1 MRRAF
6 SLTCA
11 FALAFA
17 AAPALADPITVTGGQ
32 IDGKPLPGGLQGWFG
47 VPFAAPPVREL
58 RWRAPQPVAPW
69 QGTLHA
75 DRFAPMC
82 LQSLRS
88 RTMNHYFG
96 NEATSED
103 CLYLNIWA
111 PADASGKKLPVV
123 VWIYGGGFSV
133 GSASMA
139 NYSGEG
145 LAAKGVVRVN
155 LAYRVGPLGFLAHP
169 ELTAE
174 GKGHS
179 GNYGL
184 MDQVAGLEWVQR
196 NIAAFGGDPGNVTIM
211 GQSAG
216 SASVAM
222 LQMNPRAKGLFH
234 KAVGMSVSPFGE
246 LVGPV
251 PLAKGEE
258 QGLALQKALGVGSIE
273 AMRDIGGDRIMAA
286 AAGVPRSAV
295 VIDGANITGRAE
307 EVFAAHRQNDV
318 PIMVGFTRD
327 ERFANVGPA
336 KTVAEYAAA
345 VRKAF
350 PVNAE
355 AVLKAYPVTSDGE
368 VQRALVD
375 IMRDMS
381 VGSQM
386 FNWAKASTAFG
397 TQPAYAYFF
406 TRRQPYAAGITFI
419 DHDPA
424 TVGAYHTGEVPYFLR
439 TLDSLNMFRQTRDWT
454 AMDRALSDTMSQLIL
469 GFARSGK
476 PRADMPLFQAKSP
489 KVLMLGEEVKV
500 TDWPN
505 AKTLPLLAEGNAPR
519 PTATAPTAPA
529 AAVRPRD

>member
-1 MRRAF
+1 MRAF
-6 SLTCA
+6 SIPSA
-11 FALAFA
+11 VALALVA
-17 AAPALADPITVTGGQ
+17 AQAQADPVKVDGGL
-32 IDGKPLPGGLQGWFG
+32 IDGKLLPGGLAGWFG

-58 RWRAPQPVAPW
+58 RWRAPQPAKPW
-69 QGTLHA
+69 EGTLHA

-111 PADASGKKLPVV
+111 PADAMGKKLPVL

-155 LAYRVGPLGFLAHP
+155 LAYRVGPFGFFAHP
-169 ELTAE
+169 ELTGE

-234 KAVGMSVSPFGE
+234 KAVGMSVSPFGQ

-258 QGLALQKALGVGSIE
+258 QGLALQKALRAPSIE
-273 AMRDIGGDRIMAA
+273 AMRDIAGDRILAVAA
-286 AAGVPRSAV
+286 TVPRSPI
-295 VIDGANITGRAE
+295 VIDGVHITGQAE

-336 KTVAEYAAA
+336 KTVAEYEAA

-350 PVNAE
+350 PTNA
-355 AVLKAYPVTSDGE
+355 AALLAAYPVKRDE
-368 VQRALVD
+368 DVQRALVD
-375 IMRDMS
+375 LMRDMS

-386 FNWAKASTAFG
+386 FNWAKASSEMG
-397 TQPAYAYFF
+397 TQPAYGYFF
-406 TRRQPYAAGITFI
+406 TRRQPYTAGITFI

-439 TLDSLNMFRQTRDWT
+439 TQDSMNLFRQTRDWT
-454 AMDRALSDTMSQLIL
+454 AMDRQLSDTMSDLIL
-469 GFARSGK
+469 NFARSGK
-476 PRADMPLFQAKSP
+476 PRADMPVFKPKAP
-489 KVLMLGEEVKV
+489 KVLTLGEEVKV

-505 AKTLPLLAEGNAPR
+505 FKTLPLLAAGAAP
-519 PTATAPTAPA
+519 APA
-529 AAVRPRD
+529 APAAGGRPRD